1 MTEFQNKESYISLA
15 DGMARVAAVYPK
27 VQIANPVAN
36 IEPIIR
42 AMRQES
48 CRGTMVTVF
57 PELCITGYTCGDL
70 FLTDSLLSAS
80 EEALSEIREASS
92 GLRGTFVVGLPVRV
106 GTSLYNCAAIVA
118 EGRIHGIV
126 PKTYIPNY
134 GEFYE
139 RRWFT
144 PGRPFDQSFISLSGE
159 KAIPFGTRQLFE
171 NREKILIG
179 VEICEDL
186 WVPNPPSTAM
196 AIDGADLIVNLSASD
211 EVLGKHRYL
220 TDLIRQQSARCRCG
234 YIYAGAGAGESS
246 TDLAIS
252 GNAIIAE
259 DNIILAEGVRFS
271 REGTSV
277 CADIDI
283 ERLRH
288 DRIMYNSFSKSDI
301 EQERKSCVIHAMNH
315 SVEGN
320 GLCIPEPPLLRKV
333 DAHPFVPEDKR
344 HLDDNCREVV
354 SIQSWG
360 LEQRMSATGCRHLVV
375 GISGGLDSTLALLV
389 ACHAFDRL
397 DLPRKGIIGVT
408 MPGLATSDRTRN
420 NATALM
426 EQLGITSLE
435 IPIGDAVAQHFK
447 DIDQNPELHDAT
459 FENSQARERTQILMD
474 LANKYGGMVL
484 GTGDLSEL
492 ALGWCT
498 YNGDQMSMYGVNAS
512 VPKTLV
518 KHLVGWFAE
527 YHSDEESSRILRDIV
542 ATPISPELIPG
553 DDEEIAQRTE
563 DLIGPYEL
571 HDFYLYH
578 MLRYGSRP
586 KKIYR
591 LAKTAFEGVYPSS
604 TIKKWL
610 VSFYRRFFSQQFKRS
625 CMPDGPKTGSVCL
638 SPRGDWRMPSDASS
652 RLWLNEAE
660 SLEAD

>member
-1 MTEFQNKESYISLA
+1 
-15 DGMARVAAVYPK
+15 
-27 VQIANPVAN
+27 
-36 IEPIIR
+36 
-42 AMRQES
+42 
-48 CRGTMVTVF
+48 
-57 PELCITGYTCGDL
+57 
-70 FLTDSLLSAS
+70 
-80 EEALSEIREASS
+80 
-92 GLRGTFVVGLPVRV
+92 
-106 GTSLYNCAAIVA
+106 
-118 EGRIHGIV
+118 
-126 PKTYIPNY
+126 
-134 GEFYE
+134 
-139 RRWFT
+139 
-144 PGRPFDQSFISLSGE
+144 
-159 KAIPFGTRQLFE
+159 
-171 NREKILIG
+171 
-179 VEICEDL
+179 
-186 WVPNPPSTAM
+186 
-196 AIDGADLIVNLSASD
+196 
-211 EVLGKHRYL
+211 
-220 TDLIRQQSARCRCG
+220 
-234 YIYAGAGAGESS
+234 
-246 TDLAIS
+246 
-252 GNAIIAE
+252 
-259 DNIILAEGVRFS
+259 
-271 REGTSV
+271 
-277 CADIDI
+277 
-283 ERLRH
+283 
-288 DRIMYNSFSKSDI
+288 
-301 EQERKSCVIHAMNH
+301 
-315 SVEGN
+315 
-320 GLCIPEPPLLRKV
+320 
-333 DAHPFVPEDKR
+333 
-344 HLDDNCREVV
+344 
-354 SIQSWG
+354 
-360 LEQRMSATGCRHLVV
+360 LVV

-578 MLRYGSRP
+578 MLRCGSRP

-591 LAKTAFEGVYPSS
+591 LAKIAFEGVYPPS

-625 CMPDGPKTGSVCL
+625 CMPDGTKTGSVCL